1 MRKFANQMY
10 KCSYMCKA
18 QRIRIGRQR
27 LRWEDDVRV
36 DLRKV
41 KIQNWSKVTG
51 QRSMEENCWA
61 GLNSQRVVAQRK
73 EVAVC

>member
-10 KCSYMCKA
+10 RYSYMYKA
-18 QRIRIGRQR
+18 QRIRRIGRQR

-51 QRSMEENCWA
+51 QRSMGENC
-61 GLNSQRVVAQRK
+61 
-73 EVAVC
+73 

>member
-1 MRKFANQMY
+1 MY
-10 KCSYMCKA
+10 KA
-18 QRIRIGRQR
+18 QRIRRIGRQR

-51 QRSMEENCWA
+51 QRSMGENC
-61 GLNSQRVVAQRK
+61 
-73 EVAVC
+73 